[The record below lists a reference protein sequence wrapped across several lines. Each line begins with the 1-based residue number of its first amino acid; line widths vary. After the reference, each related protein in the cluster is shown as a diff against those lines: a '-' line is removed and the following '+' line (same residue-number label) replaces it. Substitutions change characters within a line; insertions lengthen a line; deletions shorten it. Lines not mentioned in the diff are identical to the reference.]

1 MIPVTFAGC
10 FGWLHP
16 GGGTRGVVL
25 CPTFGHEN
33 MIAHRGWRRL
43 AEQLAARGF
52 SVLRFDYP
60 GTGDSAGSETDPDR
74 LAAWR
79 ASIAEAVRHLRETTG
94 AGPVILVGL
103 RLGATLA
110 LLAAEPIDGVDGV
123 ACLAPVLSGRRHVR
137 ELSLLAK
144 TWRAI
149 NLLPETTQPADHLDV
164 VGDRLTAQTLAEL
177 SGLDLSRFDFN
188 GPWLGAGRVLLMQD
202 GGPLADALAAR
213 LEARGCGVSRQGF
226 PGAVDYLQDALS
238 SRIPQAAFDA
248 VVQWCEQLPAVSG
261 PAADRHPVRRPTDRL
276 PALALPAFL
285 DLPAATEQ
293 PFAFGPSG
301 GLFGILCRP
310 SGGGRTGPT
319 VIMPNT
325 GFGRRIGDGRV
336 FVTLARRLAVMGVSS
351 LRMDL
356 SGFGDSVVLQGGEP
370 DPYAAR
376 NADNVVAAVAALDAA
391 GHVDPVLVGICSGAY
406 SAFHATLREP
416 RVRAAI
422 LVNLQKFVWDADGS
436 TNDSLRIKN
445 RRQRR
450 PLGFY
455 LRAATRRSAWTRLA
469 KGEVAIGVILMA
481 LCRRPVTGLFSRAC
495 NLLERVTGV
504 QTRSGQIMRW
514 FQALKSR
521 EVRISLLYS
530 DGDPGLSELAHYFG
544 RGRERFHGLPNVELA
559 LLSAADHA
567 LLEHDARSQFIEEVC
582 RVVFETKAELSGGV
596 KQAAPEPAGRPPDGS
611 FASDGLGVK
620 TIASRSR

>member
-16 GGGTRGVVL
+16 GVGTKGVVL
-25 CPTFGHEN
+25 CPAFGHEN

-79 ASIAEAVRHLRETTG
+79 ASIADAVRHLRQTTG
-94 AGPVILVGL
+94 TGSVILVGL
-103 RLGATLA
+103 RLGGTLA
-110 LLAAEPIDGVDGV
+110 LLAAEAIDEVDGI
-123 ACLAPVLSGRRHVR
+123 ACLAPVLSGRSHVR

-149 NLLPETTQPADHLDV
+149 NLLPENTQPV
-164 VGDRLTAQTLAEL
+164 AEL
-177 SGLDLSRFDFN
+177 SGLDLSRLDFN

-202 GGPLADALAAR
+202 GGPSADALAAR
-213 LEARGCGVSRQGF
+213 LEARGCRVSRQDF

-238 SRIPQAAFDA
+238 SRIPQAAFDR
-248 VVQWCEQLPAVSG
+248 VVQWCEQLPAVSD
-261 PAADRHPVRRPTDRL
+261 PAADLHPVRRPTDRL
-276 PALALPAFL
+276 PALALPASL
-285 DLPAATEQ
+285 GLPAATEQ

-310 SGGGRTGPT
+310 GGGGRTSPT

-325 GFGRRIGDGRV
+325 GFGRHVGDGRV
-336 FVTLARRLAVMGVSS
+336 FVTRARRLAALGVSS

-356 SGFGDSVVLQGGEP
+356 SGFGDSVALGDGEP

-376 NADNVVAAVAALDAA
+376 NADDVVAAVAALDAA
-391 GHVDPVLVGICSGAY
+391 GHADPVLVGICSGAY

-422 LVNLQKFVWDADGS
+422 LVNLQKFVWEASGS
-436 TNDSLRIKN
+436 TNGSLRIRN

-455 LRAATRRSAWTRLA
+455 LRAATRRSAWSRLA
-469 KGEVAIGVILMA
+469 KGVVAIGVILMA

-495 NLLERVTGV
+495 TLLERVAGIE
-504 QTRSGQIMRW
+504 TRSGQIMRW
-514 FQALKSR
+514 FRALKSR
-521 EVRISLLYS
+521 EVRICLLYS

-544 RGRERFHGLPNVELA
+544 RGRERFHDLPNVELG

-567 LLEHDARSQFIEEVC
+567 LLEHDARLQFIEEVC
-582 RVVFETKAELSGGV
+582 RVVVETGPQRSGSMT
-596 KQAAPEPAGRPPDGS
+596 KQAVAPEPSRRSSGRWFAGR
-611 FASDGLGVK
+611 LRMK
-620 TIASRSR
+620 TMPFSQS

>member
-16 GGGTRGVVL
+16 GGGNKGVVL

-74 LAAWR
+74 LAAWQ
-79 ASIAEAVRHLRETTG
+79 ASIAGAVRHLRETTG
-94 AGPVILVGL
+94 TGPVILVGL
-103 RLGATLA
+103 RLGAMLA
-110 LLAAEPIDGVDGV
+110 LLAAEAIDGVDGI

-149 NLLPETTQPADHLDV
+149 NLLPENTQPADNLDV

-202 GGPLADALAAR
+202 NDSPAAAALAAR
-213 LEARGCGVSRQGF
+213 LEARGCRVSRQGF
-226 PGAVDYLQDALS
+226 PGAVDYLQDPLS

-248 VVQWCEQLPAVSG
+248 VVQWCE
-261 PAADRHPVRRPTDRL
+261 HPERRPPDRL
-276 PALALPAFL
+276 PTLALPAIL

-310 SGGGRTGPT
+310 SGGGGRTGPT
-319 VIMPNT
+319 VVMLNT
-325 GFGRRIGDGRV
+325 GFGRRIGDGRM
-336 FVTLARRLAVMGVSS
+336 FVTLARRLAVLGVSS
-351 LRMDL
+351 LRMDV
-356 SGFGDSVVLQGGEP
+356 SGFGDSVARTGGEP
-370 DPYAAR
+370 DPYATG
-376 NADNVVAAVAALDAA
+376 NADDVVAAVAALDAA
-391 GHVDPVLVGICSGAY
+391 GHADPVLVGICSGAY

-422 LVNLQKFVWDADGS
+422 LVNLQKFVWD
-436 TNDSLRIKN
+436 TNNSLRFGN

-455 LRAATRRSAWTRLA
+455 LRAVTRRSGWMRLV
-469 KGEVAIGVILMA
+469 KGEVAVGVILMA
-481 LCRRPVTGLFSRAC
+481 LCRRPVTGLYRRAC
-495 NLLERVTGV
+495 NLLERVAGIE
-504 QTRSGQIMRW
+504 TRSGQIMRW
-514 FQALKSR
+514 FRALKSR
-521 EVRISLLYS
+521 EVRVALFYS

-544 RGRERFHGLPNVELA
+544 RGRERFRDLSNVEVG

-567 LLEHDARSQFIEEVC
+567 LLEPDARSQFIEEAC
-582 RVVFETKAELSGGV
+582 RVVCETSPKRSGSMTEAV
-596 KQAAPEPAGRPPDGS
+596 ASEPDGRPSGRQPTTGR
-611 FASDGLGVK
+611 LRMK
-620 TIASRSR
+620 TMPFSRS